1 MLADMARRTWLLLAV
16 TALLVGCAT
25 SVTFPTATPDKPTL
39 IKSWLVR
46 PDGNG
51 PFPAVVLMHGCHG
64 VMKQTFT
71 WAEWLA
77 RRGYAALIVDSYG
90 PRGEPADCQ
99 EGPPDDQGPQN
110 RFADAMGA
118 LRYLQTQPF
127 VRGDRVAIMGWSQGG
142 VIALAAINGPSLERA
157 RRRGVDMPESGYAA
171 AIGLYPGGCQSLVP
185 ELVVRPLLLLLAA
198 DDDWTPLRHCQAMVE
213 AMRARGADITM
224 VVYPGAYHYF
234 DVAGQ
239 RREVLMS
246 VRNSEKPGGY
256 GVTVAYQRAAA
267 EDAYRQV
274 DGFLLRHLK
283 GTAAR

>member
-1 MLADMARRTWLLLAV
+1 MLLF
-16 TALLVGCAT
+16 GCAT
-25 SVTFPTATPDKPTL
+25 RVTFPTATPDKPTP

-46 PDGNG
+46 PDGDG

-64 VMKQTFT
+64 VVKQTFT

-77 RRGYAALIVDSYG
+77 RRGYVALVVDSYG

-99 EGPPDDQGPQN
+99 EGPPGDQTPQN

-118 LRYLQTQPF
+118 LRYLQGQAF
-127 VRGDRVAIMGWSQGG
+127 VKADRVAVMGWSQGG
-142 VIALAAINGPSLERA
+142 VIAMAVINGPSLERA
-157 RRRGVDMPESGYAA
+157 RRRGVDMPQSGYAA
-171 AIGLYPGGCQSLVP
+171 AIALYPGGCESLVT

-213 AMRARGADITM
+213 AMRSRGAAITM

-234 DVAGQ
+234 DVTGQ
-239 RREVLMS
+239 KREVLMS
-246 VRNSEKPGGY
+246 VPNSEKAGGR

-267 EDAYRQV
+267 EDAYGQV
-274 DGFLLRHLK
+274 DVFLLRQLK
-283 GTAAR
+283 GIPAR